1 MAYSRQWVVDTLRH
15 LGFTQEAEEAMQELP
30 EEIDEEQLLKF
41 GDRHG
46 IGSNNLIDRM
56 GGSP

>member
-15 LGFTQEAEEAMQELP
+15 LGFTREAEEALRELP
-30 EEIDEEQLLKF
+30 EEVDQEQLLEF

>member
-15 LGFTQEAEEAMQELP
+15 LGFTQAADDALRELP
-30 EEIDEEQLLKF
+30 EEIDAQQLLDF

-46 IGSNNLIDRM
+46 IGSDTLTDRM